1 MAFGIGAIPG
11 FLALMLHTVG
21 SLTKLFYEA
30 VESAKQTGTRPGGL
44 RRVPA
49 AENSLR
55 PVAAGETA
63 VSLLRFYAA

>member
-1 MAFGIGAIPG
+1 
-11 FLALMLHTVG
+11 MLHTVG

-30 VESAKQTGTRPGGL
+30 VESAQNKPVRGGGL

-55 PVAAGETA
+55 PLAASETA